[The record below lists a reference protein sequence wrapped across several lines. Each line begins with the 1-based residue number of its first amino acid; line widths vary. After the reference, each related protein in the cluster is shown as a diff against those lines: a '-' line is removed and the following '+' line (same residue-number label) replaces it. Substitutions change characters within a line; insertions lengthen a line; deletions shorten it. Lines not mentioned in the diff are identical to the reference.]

1 MTQQRRP
8 QATDAAT
15 KTGPAD
21 REERRA
27 KVVEQGESAAVA
39 SIADA
44 IVLKSGEPFF
54 LCDRDGQVPIAS
66 FSAEGPRP
74 EAMTGAKDR

>member
-1 MTQQRRP
+1 M
-8 QATDAAT
+8 
-15 KTGPAD
+15 
-21 REERRA
+21 
-27 KVVEQGESAAVA
+27 EQGESAAVA